1 MEKSERD
8 TTKRKHT
15 GQDMKVVYQKKSL
28 LYKFIKRTFDIVVSG
43 VALIILSPLFLVVA
57 ILIKQEDGGPVFFT
71 ARRYGKDMKRFP
83 MHKFRSMCVDAEAKL
98 KEVLKE
104 EDKNGMAYKID
115 NDPRITKIG
124 NFLRRTSI
132 DELPQLW
139 NVFKGE
145 MSIVGPR
152 PIGTTDMKEDPYDM
166 QRYVVRPGLTCI
178 WQVSGRVDVP
188 WDEWVEMDLDYI
200 EQMSIGLD
208 LRLIWQTFSVVI
220 AQDGA
225 R

>member
-1 MEKSERD
+1 MPVARTVE
-8 TTKRKHT
+8 RKHV
-15 GQDMKVVYQKKSL
+15 GQDMKAVYKKKPI
-28 LYKFIKRTFDIVVSG
+28 LYKFIKRAFDIFASG
-43 VALIILSPLFLVVA
+43 IALILLLPLFAVVA
-57 ILIKQEDGGPVFFT
+57 ILIKKEDGGPVFFT

-83 MHKFRSMCVDAEAKL
+83 MHKFRSMCVNAEEKL

-152 PIGTTDMKEDPYDM
+152 PIGTTDMEEDPYDM
-166 QRYVVRPGLTCI
+166 QRYTVRPKSTSRLKIRHRFRRIAGRGL
-178 WQVSGRVDVP
+178 VKSGNHIFP
-188 WDEWVEMDLDYI
+188 MP
-200 EQMSIGLD
+200 
-208 LRLIWQTFSVVI
+208 
-220 AQDGA
+220 
-225 R
+225 

>member
-1 MEKSERD
+1 MER
-8 TTKRKHT
+8 HHI
-15 GQDMKVVYQKKSL
+15 GQDMKDVYRRKPL
-28 LYKFIKRTFDIVVSG
+28 IYKFVKRLFDIVISSF
-43 VALIILSPLFLVVA
+43 ALVILSPLFLVVA
-57 ILIKQEDGGPVFFT
+57 ILIKKEDGGPVFFT
-71 ARRYGKDMKRFP
+71 AMRYGKDMNRFP
-83 MHKFRSMCVDAEAKL
+83 MHKFRSMCVNAEEKL

-104 EDKNGMAYKID
+104 EDKNGMAYKIN

-132 DELPQLW
+132 DELPQFW
-139 NVFKGE
+139 NVLKGE

-152 PIGTTDMKEDPYDM
+152 PIGTTDMEEDPYDM
-166 QRYVVRPGLTCI
+166 QRYTVRPGLTCI

-200 EQMSIGLD
+200 ENMSIGLD
-208 LRLIWQTFSVVI
+208 LKLIWQTFSVVI
-220 AQDGA
+220 AQDGS

>member
-1 MEKSERD
+1 MPVARTVE
-8 TTKRKHT
+8 RKHV
-15 GQDMKVVYQKKSL
+15 GQDMKAVYKKKPI
-28 LYKFIKRTFDIVVSG
+28 LYKFIKRAFDIISSG
-43 VALIILSPLFLVVA
+43 IALILLLPLFAVVA
-57 ILIKQEDGGPVFFT
+57 ILIKKEDGGPVFFT

-83 MHKFRSMCVDAEAKL
+83 MHKFRSMCVNAEEKL

-152 PIGTTDMKEDPYDM
+152 PIGTTDMEEDPYDM
-166 QRYVVRPGLTCI
+166 QRYTVRPGLTCI

-200 EQMSIGLD
+200 ENMSILLD
-208 LRLIWQTFSVVI
+208 IKLIWQTFSVVV
-220 AQDGA
+220 AQDGS

>member
-1 MEKSERD
+1 VER
-8 TTKRKHT
+8 HHV
-15 GQDMKVVYQKKSL
+15 GQDMREVYRKKPL
-28 LYKFIKRTFDIVVSG
+28 AYKFIKRLFDIVSSLC
-43 VALIILSPLFLVVA
+43 ALILLSPLFLVVA
-57 ILIKQEDGGPVFFT
+57 ILIKKEDGGPVFFT
-71 ARRYGKDMKRFP
+71 AMRYGKDMKRFP

-132 DELPQLW
+132 DELPQLL
-139 NVFKGE
+139 NVLKGE

-152 PIGTTDMKEDPYDM
+152 PIGTTDMEEDPYDM
-166 QRYVVRPGLTCI
+166 QRYTVRPGLTCI

-200 EQMSIGLD
+200 EQMSIPLD
-208 LRLIWQTFSVVI
+208 LKLIWQTFSVVI
-220 AQDGA
+220 AQDGS

>member
-1 MEKSERD
+1 ME
-8 TTKRKHT
+8 RKHI
-15 GQDMKVVYQKKSL
+15 GQDMKEVYRKKPL
-28 LYKFIKRTFDIVVSG
+28 IYKFIKRTFDIVVSA
-43 VALIILSPLFLVVA
+43 VALILLSPLFAVVA
-57 ILIKQEDGGPVFFT
+57 ILIKKEDRGPVFFT
-71 ARRYGKDMKRFP
+71 ANRYGKDMKRFP
-83 MHKFRSMCVDAEAKL
+83 MHKFRSMCVNAEEKL
-98 KEVLKE
+98 KEVLKD

-132 DELPQLW
+132 DELPQLL
-139 NVFKGE
+139 NVLKGE

-152 PIGTTDMKEDPYDM
+152 PIGTTDMEEDPYDM

-178 WQVSGRVDVP
+178 WQISGRMVP

-200 EQMSIGLD
+200 EQMNVWLD
-208 LRLIWQTFSVVI
+208 LKLIWKTFSVVI
-220 AQDGA
+220 AQDGS